1 MSLASDYAA
10 AVAAAAGGVVSA
22 AATVPT
28 PFVGPGGGRLE
39 VSPTGGLRAVPP
51 SGPSAIEVPAAAVP
65 SMIAW
70 LTATFV
76 T

>member
-10 AVAAAAGGVVSA
+10 AVSAAAAQVVTASVA
-22 AATVPT
+22 VPA
-28 PFVGPGGGRLE
+28 PFVGPNGRLE
-39 VSPTGGLRAVPP
+39 VTQTGGLRAVP
-51 SGPSAIEVPAAAVP
+51 GPGVGTVDIPGVAVP
-65 SMIAW
+65 SIITW